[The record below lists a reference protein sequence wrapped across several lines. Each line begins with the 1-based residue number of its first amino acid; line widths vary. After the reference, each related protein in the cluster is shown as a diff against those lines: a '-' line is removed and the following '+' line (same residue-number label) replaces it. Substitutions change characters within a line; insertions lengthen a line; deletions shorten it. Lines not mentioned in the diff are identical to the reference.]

1 MRTMQHIRT
10 HTMYAPLPGC
20 VKKSIFR
27 RFGLVPPT
35 IPGGLCFTEGV
46 QTKHSPGCGKE
57 LHDAKREE
65 CCRSGCGRGGVTLFL
80 ALFWW
85 RRTTTRVC
93 VCVCVLALTTKL
105 VPFEKRKRGG
115 RRNLGGRAGGE
126 GGCTLWKRQEV
137 TVNRRKSQ
145 TWAEPCQNCS
155 EMLASSEKNPTN
167 GTFFYDHGN
176 EYHHKNS

>member
-1 MRTMQHIRT
+1 MKRPLIKTLRRWNDWRETKTICKHGRHALVHANNAT
-10 HTMYAPLPGC
+10 HSRLHYVCTPTGLC
-20 VKKSIFR
+20 EKSIFR

-93 VCVCVLALTTKL
+93 VCSGPDNKIGPL
-105 VPFEKRKRGG
+105 RKEE
-115 RRNLGGRAGGE
+115 E
-126 GGCTLWKRQEV
+126 GGV
-137 TVNRRKSQ
+137 G
-145 TWAEPCQNCS
+145 AI
-155 EMLASSEKNPTN
+155 
-167 GTFFYDHGN
+167 
-176 EYHHKNS
+176 